1 MKNGDLVR
9 RYSSAHLG
17 VVIEVLDRYV
27 KVVWNNDYGTFWAS
41 TKSVEVV
48 SKGYNKPLTYASSS
62 ATL

>member
-1 MKNGDLVR
+1 MKSGDLVKR
-9 RYSSAHLG
+9 DSSGLLG

-62 ATL
+62 AIL